1 MYYLEVSQMVKKLT
15 RRERDFQRHRSEIIE
30 AAEKLFEEIGYYETT
45 MELVAE
51 HAEFSKGSLYN
62 YFDNK
67 EVLFYEILNRKTE
80 ILKIGITKVVGEAVG
95 IVDKLNA
102 LIEFYLNFSLE
113 NIGFFK
119 IAQAEK
125 FNLSSFTQKKLMT
138 SLRENYYNHIEGI
151 SSIVKLNKQKSEEES
166 NLIALAI
173 NGMLNGLITRN
184 LLYKDKV
191 EIERIKVFAKSK
203 VLKLIE

>member
-1 MYYLEVSQMVKKLT
+1 MDRKLT

-30 AAEKLFEEIGYYETT
+30 VAEKLFEEIGYYETT
-45 MELVAE
+45 MDLIAK

-67 EVLFYEILNRKTE
+67 EILFYEILNRKIE
-80 ILKIGITKVVGEAVG
+80 IYKIGLNEVVEGSLG

-102 LIEFYLNFSLE
+102 FIEFYLNFSSE

-138 SLRENYYNHIEGI
+138 FLRKNYFDHIEGI
-151 SSIVKLNKQKSEEES
+151 RSIVKLNKKKSEEET

-173 NGMLNGLITRN
+173 SGMLNGLITRN
-184 LLYKDKV
+184 SMHEDKIK
-191 EIERIKVFAKSK
+191 IETIKIFAKNK